1 MPPNRRMHRVG
12 DLLQEVASD
21 VLRHVKDPAVDGALI
36 TITSVQ
42 VSADMS
48 QAKFYVTVMNRPVGE
63 VVEALNR
70 ASGFIRREI
79 TRQVNMKRVPA
90 VQFVFDDTL
99 EQGMRVQQ
107 LLHQVAQQPRSEER
121 ESAQEDS

>member
-21 VLRHVKDPAVDGALI
+21 VLRQIKDPAVEGALI

-48 QAKFYVTVMNRPVGE
+48 QAKFYVTVMNRPTGE

-70 ASGFIRREI
+70 ASGFVRREI

-107 LLHQVAQQPRSEER
+107 LLHQVAQQPRSED
-121 ESAQEDS
+121 QEPEE